1 MKKSIRL
8 IINTLA
14 DNYRSFDIEYLR
26 DGHDAHEFKTHA
38 PTERMANNILELY
51 RDTLSSPGDE
61 VVILEP
67 RHRSMAT
74 A

>member
-26 DGHDAHEFKTHA
+26 
-38 PTERMANNILELY
+38 ELARAQLAKWY
-51 RDTLSSPGDE
+51 GEQIDENLSALP
-61 VVILEP
+61 
-67 RHRSMAT
+67 
-74 A
+74 